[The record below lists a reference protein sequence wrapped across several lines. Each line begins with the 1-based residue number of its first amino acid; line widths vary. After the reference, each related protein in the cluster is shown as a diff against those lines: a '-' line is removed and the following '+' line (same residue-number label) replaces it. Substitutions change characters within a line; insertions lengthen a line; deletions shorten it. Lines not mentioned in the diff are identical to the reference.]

1 MRTARL
7 LAFMMTT
14 VVGFSAVG
22 VAPVAAQTG
31 ECIGGVPSYWQDP
44 AHAWPVFKV
53 PKHYTKPNSKQV
65 TVRPWTAFDK
75 VFRYRRPR
83 HDEGPIL
90 PGKTM
95 KQVLDTTGGGLNGLA
110 RQSVAALLNAAA
122 SESNDFGRT
131 RGFVIE
137 TFQVY
142 WDGTSD
148 MSPKQ
153 ARKVQAAR
161 FFDENQGAC
170 PVV

>member
-1 MRTARL
+1 MRTTRL

-14 VVGFSAVG
+14 VVGFSVVG
-22 VAPVAAQTG
+22 VAPAAAQPV

-53 PKHYTKPNSKQV
+53 PLHYTQRNHKQV
-65 TVRPWTAFDK
+65 TVRPSTPFDK

-83 HDEGPIL
+83 HDEGRIL

-122 SESNDFGRT
+122 IESNHFPRT
-131 RGFVIE
+131 RGYVIDQ
-137 TFQVY
+137 FQVY
-142 WDGTSD
+142 WDGTED
-148 MSPKQ
+148 MSPRQ

-161 FFDENQGAC
+161 FFDDNQRAC